1 MTGNTD
7 DVLSNQMEYSPFL
20 KNKTS
25 EETYNKMRKKYSKM
39 ETSPRSD
46 DGSDIVKRSFAT
58 TFLALSA
65 ALELWK
71 S

>member
-1 MTGNTD
+1 
-7 DVLSNQMEYSPFL
+7 MEYSPFF

-25 EETYNKMRKKYSKM
+25 KETLNKIRKEYFKM

>member
-7 DVLSNQMEYSPFL
+7 DELSKQMEYSPFL

-25 EETYNKMRKKYSKM
+25 EETYNKMRKEYFKM
-39 ETSPRSD
+39 ETSPRRD

-58 TFLALSA
+58 FSALSA
-65 ALELWK
+65 ALELCK
-71 S
+71 G